1 MLFDE
6 HGFVNR
12 TGPHRTGERAMVRK
26 STRLPA
32 RHFDMKDLAAVMAV
46 SIGLWIIIIRAILS
60 LH

>member
-1 MLFDE
+1 
-6 HGFVNR
+6 
-12 TGPHRTGERAMVRK
+12 MVRK

>member
-1 MLFDE
+1 
-6 HGFVNR
+6 
-12 TGPHRTGERAMVRK
+12 MVRK

-32 RHFDMKDLAAVMAV
+32 RHFDMKDLVAVMAV